1 VYLASIVLLML
12 VGPAVSVA
20 AEALLAP
27 EATLWALVGKWFV
40 FWLVG
45 VRLFIAGLRQ
55 TLQPQ
60 YTAETIFEIADPGAR
75 GLVRE
80 IGFGNLAIGT
90 LGLSTI
96 AAAGWTLPAALAGGL
111 YYGLAGLGHIARGKR
126 NTIENVALISDML
139 AFLLIAAV
147 VVTSFTTGG

>member
-1 VYLASIVLLML
+1 ML

-27 EATLWALVGKWFV
+27 GAALWTLTAKWFV

-45 VRLFIAGLRQ
+45 VRLFVAGLRQ

-80 IGFGNLAIGT
+80 IGFGNLAIGA
-90 LGLSTI
+90 LGLCTL
-96 AAAGWTLPAALAGGL
+96 AVAGWTVPAALAGGL

-126 NTIENVALISDML
+126 NTIENASLVSDVL
-139 AFLLIAAV
+139 AFLLLAAV
-147 VVTSFTTGG
+147 VVTGFASGG

>member
-1 VYLASIVLLML
+1 L

-27 EATLWALVGKWFV
+27 GAPLWTLTAKWFV

-60 YTAETIFEIADPGAR
+60 YTAETIFEIADPGAH

-80 IGFGNLAIGT
+80 IGFGNLAMGT
-90 LGLSTI
+90 LGLCTI
-96 AAAGWTLPAALAGGL
+96 AVAGWTVPAALAGGL

-126 NTIENVALISDML
+126 NTIETIALVSDTF
-139 AFLLIAAV
+139 AFLLLAAV
-147 VVTSFTTGG
+147 VVSHIAASR

>member
-1 VYLASIVLLML
+1 MYLAAILLVML
-12 VGPAVSVA
+12 AGPAVSVA

-27 EATLWALVGKWFV
+27 GATLWALIAKWFV

-45 VRLFIAGLRQ
+45 VRLFVAGLRQ
-55 TLQPQ
+55 TVQPQ
-60 YTAETIFEIADPGAR
+60 YTAETIFEIADPDAR

-90 LGLSTI
+90 LGLCTL
-96 AAAGWTLPAALAGGL
+96 AVAGWTVPAALAGGL

-126 NTIENVALISDML
+126 NAIENAALVSDVL
-139 AFLLIAAV
+139 AFLLLAAV
-147 VVTSFTTGG
+147 VVSHVARGG

>member
-27 EATLWALVGKWFV
+27 GAALWTLTAKWFV

-90 LGLSTI
+90 LGLCTL
-96 AAAGWTLPAALAGGL
+96 AVAGWTVPAALAGGL

-126 NTIENVALISDML
+126 NTIENIALVSDML
-139 AFLLIAAV
+139 AFLLLAAV
-147 VVTSFTTGG
+147 VATSFASGR